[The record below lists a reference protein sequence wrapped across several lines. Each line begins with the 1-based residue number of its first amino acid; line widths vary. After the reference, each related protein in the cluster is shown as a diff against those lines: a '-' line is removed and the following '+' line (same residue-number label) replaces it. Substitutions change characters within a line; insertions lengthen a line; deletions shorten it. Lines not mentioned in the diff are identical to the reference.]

1 MLTIKR
7 IEYIINDNSIDIEH
21 KILLLLDYANQS
33 NKEDLIMY
41 LIKELYLV
49 SKDKDILSNYIKTQS
64 DKIMVLED
72 ENRELCSHILD
83 LKDKIKKKGK
93 KKRGFKDYD
102 YEA

>member
-49 SKDKDILSNYIKTQS
+49 SKDKDIMNNYIKTLS
-64 DKIMVLED
+64 DKIGVLES
-72 ENRELCSHILD
+72 ENKELSAYILE
-83 LKDKIKKKGK
+83 LKDKKKKGK

-102 YEA
+102 YQA